1 MEFEDSLVDAI
12 EEGKIVRVKEG
23 YARREGLPILRRDI
37 KEHGEQEKKS
47 AAQSKEDFESSL
59 YGVDSFR
66 RPLDWKKRQVVSELI
81 DNFNWHITRARRHKD
96 LSRKQFADAVGV
108 SENEVKMLENGILPE
123 EGFNLINRVQE
134 FLRIN
139 LRKDGQD
146 FSQPM
151 RRLVDSKLEEKRK
164 DEEALDKDFDLVG
177 GDIEIVEG

>member
-1 MEFEDSLVDAI
+1 MVDAI
-12 EEGKIVRVKEG
+12 EDGKIVRVREG

-37 KEHGEQEKKS
+37 NKGPEEQEEKS
-47 AAQSKEDFESSL
+47 IEQSKDDFGSNL

-66 RPLDWKKRQVVSELI
+66 KPLDWKKQQVVSELI

-96 LSRKQFADAVGV
+96 LSRKQFADAIGV
-108 SENEVKMLENGILPE
+108 SENEIKMLENGILPE
-123 EGFNLINRVQE
+123 EGFSLINRVQK

-139 LRKDGQD
+139 LRRDGQD

-151 RRLVDSKLEEKRK
+151 RKLVDSKLEEKRK
-164 DEEALDKDFDLVG
+164 NEEALDRDFDLVG